1 MWLAVRLEYWS
12 VYFTSYLMAMFNTA
26 NFTRTCDASNL
37 SVDVERGN
45 VLLDLW
51 ILEGFV
57 SVINFEFEW

>member
-1 MWLAVRLEYWS
+1 
-12 VYFTSYLMAMFNTA
+12 MFNTA